1 MIGSEKHYAT
11 IEKKMVNKQRVT
23 LENIVG
29 RSEEKKILN
38 QILRSKKAEFL
49 ALYGRRRVGKTFL
62 IRNFFANSADVF
74 FHATGIQKGSMKQ
87 QLKQFATQIGTT
99 FYNGVNVAPSQSWF
113 DAFEN
118 LTKSIEQINPSKQV
132 VVFLDEFPWMAT
144 RRSKLLQALEYYW
157 NRYWS
162 HDTRFK
168 LVICGSSASWIIDK
182 IINSKGGL
190 YNRVTRRMSL
200 SPFSLCETKAFL
212 QSIDIRL
219 SNRQI
224 LDLYLALG
232 GVPHYLVLCKQGMS
246 AIQNISDLCFRKNGA
261 LVDEFLKLF
270 ASLFYESEAYVKL
283 IRIIAKSHTGVD
295 HAQIVHESTASKGG
309 RIIEKLKQLED
320 AGFITSFLPHGHQ
333 QKGIYYKV
341 IDEYTLFYIHWI
353 EPYLNTTRKRDQS
366 EGYWVDKA
374 QTPAWK
380 SWSGLAFEAVCHK
393 HIAQIRKALR
403 IDSGAEIGSWRY
415 IPKAN
420 GNKKG
425 AQIDLLFD
433 RNDDVIT
440 LCEIKHSD
448 KPFVIDKAYANNLQ
462 TKMDVYRNQTHT
474 RKTLFLAMIASNG
487 LKQNQYSE
495 KLITQQANLEDLF
508 KF

>member
-1 MIGSEKHYAT
+1 MMA
-11 IEKKMVNKQRVT
+11 NQQNVT
-23 LENIVG
+23 LEKIIG
-29 RSEEKKILN
+29 RSEEQKILN
-38 QILRSKKAEFL
+38 QVLRSKKAEFL

-62 IRNFFANSADVF
+62 IRNFYTSSADIF
-74 FHATGIQKGSMKQ
+74 FHATGIQNGKMKQ

-99 FYNGVNVAPSQSWF
+99 FYNGVKVAPSQSWF

-118 LTKSIEQINPSKQV
+118 LTKAIGQIDASKKIV
-132 VVFLDEFPWMAT
+132 IFLDELPWMAT
-144 RRSKLLQALEYYW
+144 RRSNLLQALEYYW
-157 NRYWS
+157 NRYWN
-162 HDTRFK
+162 HDTRLK

-190 YNRVTRRMSL
+190 YNRVTRRMNL

-219 SNRQI
+219 NNRQI

-232 GVPHYLVLCKQGMS
+232 GVPHYLALCQQGMS

-261 LVDEFLKLF
+261 LVDEFSKLF
-270 ASLFYESEAYVKL
+270 ASLFSESDIYVEL

-295 HAQIVHESTASKGG
+295 HAQIVRESTATKGG
-309 RIIEKLKQLED
+309 RIIKKLKQLED
-320 AGFITSFLPHGHQ
+320 AGFITSFLPYGRQ

-353 EPYLNTTRKRDQS
+353 EPYLQSTRRRDQS
-366 EGYWVDKA
+366 EGYWSAKA
-374 QTPAWK
+374 QSPGWK

-393 HIAQIRKALR
+393 HIAQIRRALH

-415 IPKAN
+415 VPKT
-420 GNKKG
+420 KDHKQG

-440 LCEIKHSD
+440 ICEIKHSD
-448 KPFVIDKAYANNLQ
+448 KPFVIDKEYANNLQ
-462 TKMDVYRNQTHT
+462 AKMDIYKRQSHT
-474 RKTLFLAMIASNG
+474 RKDLFLAMIASNG
-487 LKQNQYSE
+487 LKENQHSE
-495 KLITQQANLEDLF
+495 KLISQRANLEDLF